1 MSRSQERPRPLLAR
15 ALPDAEPVLADQ
27 PSSPGRPAAPLARLA
42 GEWLNLLTSALASWL
57 WPFVLAPY
65 IVTRIAIL
73 VVGEVAAIS
82 IDRLAEHGPVAPGYA
97 TNWFGP
103 LLQYDAQWYI
113 DIASKWYQ
121 YDSAARGGQ
130 TDVVFFPLYPFL
142 TRVANTIFT
151 GGDSAALPVTAL
163 IIANFCAIAGLALLY
178 RLVLREFGASVAQ
191 RTVWYMLVFPASIY
205 LSSAYAEPVFLAATV
220 GAIDAARTRHW
231 YLAGLAGAAATLS
244 RPYGVLISVP
254 LIFEYVRQSW
264 GAPRDMLRMHA
275 VALLLPGAALV
286 GWMGYLYNLSGDPL
300 VFVHAQAAWNQQ
312 HFTSPLETLV
322 TGYRRTRDQQLSGRL
337 DLGGLQFG
345 IAALGAVATVLAW
358 KLLPLTYAAFATSF
372 LLVILS
378 SGSTMSVWRHMYLI
392 FPLFMLA
399 ARAGASNIFDRAYVS
414 SSLMLA
420 GLFVTLLVT
429 YWAIIS

>member
-1 MSRSQERPRPLLAR
+1 MAG
-15 ALPDAEPVLADQ
+15 Q
-27 PSSPGRPAAPLARLA
+27 PSPSAQHPRVAERWRGVV
-42 GEWLNLLTSALASWL
+42 TSASMALRWL

-65 IVTRIAIL
+65 LVTRIAIL

-82 IDRLAEHGPVAPGYA
+82 IDRLAEHGPVAPAYA
-97 TNWFGP
+97 TNWFGA

-113 DIASKWYQ
+113 DIASNWYR
-121 YDSAARGGQ
+121 YDPAAGGGQ
-130 TDVVFFPLYPFL
+130 TPVVFFPFYPLL
-142 TRVANTIFT
+142 TRLVSAVLA
-151 GGDSAALPVTAL
+151 GGNSGAVPVTAL
-163 IIANFCAIAGLALLY
+163 VVANICAVAGLALLY

-220 GAIDAARTRHW
+220 GAIYAARTHRW
-231 YLAGLAGAAATLS
+231 YLAGVAGAAATLT

-254 LIFEYVRQSW
+254 LVIEYVRQNW
-264 GAPRDMLRMHA
+264 DTPREMLRMHA
-275 VALLLPGAALV
+275 AALLLPPAALV
-286 GWMGYLYNLSGDPL
+286 GWMGYLYSLTGDPL

-312 HFTSPLETLV
+312 HLTSPLETLV
-322 TGYRRTRDQQLSGRL
+322 TAYRRTRDQQLSGRL

-345 IAALGAVATVLAW
+345 IAVLGAAATLLAW
-358 KLLPLTYAAFATSF
+358 KLLPLTYAAFATVF
-372 LLVILS
+372 LLVILA
-378 SGSTMSVWRHMYLI
+378 SGSTMSVWRHIYLI

-399 ARAGASNIFDRAYVS
+399 ARAGASSIFDRAYVS
-414 SSLMLA
+414 TCLMLA